1 MALFYQH
8 NINETTKLAIWKIE
22 EEAYFFL
29 EQVPLQREIT
39 HPHKRLQHLA
49 GRYLLRFLF
58 PDFPFD
64 EILIADTHKPY
75 LPEEQYHFSISHCG
89 NYAAAIVSSTQRVG
103 IDIEIPTPKVLRITH
118 KYLHTDE
125 LNIFKIQDP
134 SNKIQETRD
143 KEQET
148 RDKEQGT
155 RDKEQETRD
164 KNQGTSDKGQGTRNK
179 DQDSISKEQVTSI
192 KVQGIQ
198 LPTPDLPTGQAGSG
212 LTTPDYELPTLLW
225 SAKEAMFK
233 WWGWGEV
240 DFSEMLR
247 IKHFELK
254 EKGIIQS
261 RFIRQSMNVPL
272 ELHYQIMPDLCLVW
286 LSTEAANI

>member
-1 MALFYQH
+1 M
-8 NINETTKLAIWKIE
+8 
-22 EEAYFFL
+22 L
-29 EQVPLQREIT
+29 E
-39 HPHKRLQHLA
+39 
-49 GRYLLRFLF
+49 
-58 PDFPFD
+58 
-64 EILIADTHKPY
+64 Y

-118 KYLHTDE
+118 KYLHPDE

-134 SNKIQETRD
+134 RNKIQETRNKEQGTRD

-148 RDKEQGT
+148 RNKEQETRNKEQGT

-164 KNQGTSDKGQGTRNK
+164 KEQESGNK
-179 DQDSISKEQVTSI
+179 
-192 KVQGIQ
+192 IQ
-198 LPTPDLPTGQAGSG
+198 ESSTKTPDSG

-233 WWGWGEV
+233 WWGWGAV

-247 IKHFELK
+247 IKHFELNG
-254 EKGIIQS
+254 EGIIQS
-261 RFIRQSMNVPL
+261 KFIRQSMNVPL
-272 ELHYQIMPDLCLVW
+272 ELHYKLMPDLCLVW